1 MIYNNNY
8 IQTILLTMD
17 TGTEIYFYRLNNKF
31 GYLSNFYQTNF
42 VDEHSNMFNCSEQY
56 FMYHKCLTFDKKNKK
71 LLNAILA
78 EESPKQIKSYGR
90 QVKNYS
96 DEVWNDLRFDIMLNG
111 LRLKFNQ
118 NPILKQKLIDTK
130 DKMLFEASKY
140 DDIWGIG
147 FEDFEAI
154 TKDKSEFGR
163 NLLGLALMTL
173 RTEL

>member
-1 MIYNNNY
+1 ME
-8 IQTILLTMD
+8 

-42 VDEHSNMFNCSEQY
+42 VDEHGNTFNCSEQY
-56 FMYHKCLTFDKKNKK
+56 FMFHKCLIFDKENKK
-71 LLNAILA
+71 LLTAILN
-78 EESPKQIKSYGR
+78 EKSPKQIKLYGR

-96 DEVWNDLRFDIMLNG
+96 DDVWSDLRFDIMLNG
-111 LRLKFNQ
+111 LRLKFSQ
-118 NPILKQKLIDTK
+118 NPIIKQKLIDTK

-140 DDIWGIG
+140 DSIWGIG

-154 TKDKSEFGR
+154 TKDKSEFGK

-173 RTEL
+173 RSEFL

>member
-1 MIYNNNY
+1 
-8 IQTILLTMD
+8 MD

-42 VDEHSNMFNCSEQY
+42 VDEYGNMFNCSEQY

-71 LLNAILA
+71 LLNAIL
-78 EESPKQIKSYGR
+78 EEDSPKQIKKYGR

-130 DKMLFEASKY
+130 DKMLFEASKH
-140 DDIWGIG
+140 DGIWGIG
-147 FEDFEAI
+147 FEYYEAI
-154 TKDKSEFGR
+154 KKDKSEFGR
-163 NLLGLALMTL
+163 NLLGLALMSI